1 MEIIQFNKNELKQKK
16 KKEKTQDKIKMLGL
30 KKQKTKQNDDAF
42 TDYQATATSSGIQ
55 LFVVVNIQTVVI

>member
-1 MEIIQFNKNELKQKK
+1 
-16 KKEKTQDKIKMLGL
+16 MLGL
-30 KKQKTKQNDDAF
+30 KKQKTKKQNDDAF